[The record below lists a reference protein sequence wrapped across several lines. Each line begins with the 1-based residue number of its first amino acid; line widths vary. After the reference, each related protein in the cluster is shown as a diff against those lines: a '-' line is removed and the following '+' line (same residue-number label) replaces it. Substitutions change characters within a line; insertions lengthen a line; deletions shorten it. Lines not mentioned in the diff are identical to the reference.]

1 LLPPEET
8 IQRLMQRTDQL
19 TDRLFD
25 QYQASRDGAGIVPAN
40 TFLTARSLV
49 LELVGPAG
57 AGKSS
62 LLRVLSQRDQTIRA
76 GLPIPRHR
84 YVAGAFPLLPT
95 FLDLHR
101 PYRRVLWKE
110 MKRILYL
117 ETLHK
122 LLKRE
127 ASGNHKAIIFD
138 EGPVYMLSRIQVFG
152 HKALNTGFFEEWW
165 HTSVSHWANLVD
177 VIVWLDAD
185 DSVLAQ
191 RLRTRNQQY
200 PIGDTT
206 DRSLREFLARYRLA
220 FERVISELTACN
232 GPKVIRFTTHDQSIK
247 QIADKLIC
255 GLDGEWSACRPLA

>member
-1 LLPPEET
+1 
-8 IQRLMQRTDQL
+8 M
-19 TDRLFD
+19 
-25 QYQASRDGAGIVPAN
+25 PAN
-40 TFLTARSLV
+40 TFLPARSSI

-76 GLPIPRHR
+76 GLRMPGHR

-117 ETLHK
+117 ETLRK

-127 ASGNHKAIIFD
+127 VSGNHKAIIFD
-138 EGPVYMLSRIQVFG
+138 EGPVYMLTRMQVFG
-152 HKALNTGFFEEWW
+152 DEMLKEKCFKKWW
-165 HTSVSHWANLVD
+165 RASIDHWANLVD

-185 DSVLAQ
+185 DSILAQ
-191 RLRTRNQQY
+191 RLRTRNQPY
-200 PIGDTT
+200 PVKDTT
-206 DRSLREFLARYRLA
+206 DQFLREFLARYRIA
-220 FERVISELTACN
+220 FEQVISELTACN
-232 GPKVIRFTTHDQSIK
+232 GPKVITFTTHNESIR
-247 QIADKLIC
+247 QIADKVIS
-255 GLDGEWSACRPLA
+255 GLDGEWSACLPLA